1 VAQRMPCLDCGR
13 IDNVMT
19 VEALYQ
25 ANSGTFNG
33 RSTGGASGSVA
44 GHSAFV
50 STSTRTSARLQ
61 TTLGRF
67 VSPPHRR
74 SFLRT
79 TPGLVGWVSFGITA
93 AIFGWAYSTSMPAI
107 WGGVLVPGGVAL
119 WVSKTRRYFAS
130 RARHERRLAIWRE
143 FLVCV
148 PCNTAFLSAHSAEQ
162 LGLAVPGW
170 RVSVDGLH
178 MAVTRLAT
186 KGH

>member
-1 VAQRMPCLDCGR
+1 
-13 IDNVMT
+13 MT

-44 GHSAFV
+44 GQSAYI
-50 STSTRTSARLQ
+50 STSARTSGRLQ

-67 VSPPHRR
+67 VSPPHRHG
-74 SFLRT
+74 FLRT
-79 TPGLVGWVSFGITA
+79 NPGLAGWVVFGITA
-93 AIFGWAYSTSMPAI
+93 AIFGWACITNMPAT
-107 WGGVLVPGGVAL
+107 WGAALIPGIVAL

-130 RARHERRLAIWRE
+130 KAPHERRLAIWRE

-148 PCNTAFLSAHSAEQ
+148 PCNIAFLSARSTGQ

-178 MAVTRLAT
+178 VAVTRLAT
-186 KGH
+186 KGR